1 MLLVCCFRK
10 KKRPT
15 KDFASLA
22 LLVVV
27 FWSPFS
33 ISLLVV
39 ADFTHDPPDETLAVL
54 ETPGVDD
61 DFSRAKKKPT
71 CLDDRDTNPKPL
83 SIKIETQCRVLKSN
97 PQGPPNSRRT
107 TKLVLVF

>member
-1 MLLVCCFRK
+1 M
-10 KKRPT
+10 
-15 KDFASLA
+15 
-22 LLVVV
+22 LVVV

-61 DFSRAKKKPT
+61 DFSRAKKKPLRVQT
-71 CLDDRDTNPKPL
+71 IETQTQSLSLDKDRDTIMPGLEEQSSRP
-83 SIKIETQCRVLKSN
+83 TQERDAQLN
-97 PQGPPNSRRT
+97 
-107 TKLVLVF
+107 

>member
-1 MLLVCCFRK
+1 MFVFIKCKKSVGKGCAVGVLFRK

-39 ADFTHDPPDETLAVL
+39 ADVTHDPPDETLAVL

-61 DFSRAKKKPT
+61 DFSRAKKKP
-71 CLDDRDTNPKPL
+71 L
-83 SIKIETQCRVLKSN
+83 RV
-97 PQGPPNSRRT
+97 
-107 TKLVLVF
+107 